1 MSEEDAGFPR
11 PGVTAGYGLL
21 NLDAES
27 SGSLHEQQV
36 LLATEPYLSSPSVKM
51 LINFPKHLHINLP
64 NFHNSK
70 PTNYR
75 DGEGFL
81 FCKVEDRQVVL
92 G

>member
-1 MSEEDAGFPR
+1 MSEEDAGFPK
-11 PGVTAGYGLL
+11 PGVTAGCGLL
-21 NLDAES
+21 NLDAEN
-27 SGSLHEQQV
+27 SGSLHAQQV
-36 LLATEPYLSSPSVKM
+36 LLATEPYLNLSVKM

-81 FCKVEDRQVVL
+81 FYKVEDIQVVL
-92 G
+92 